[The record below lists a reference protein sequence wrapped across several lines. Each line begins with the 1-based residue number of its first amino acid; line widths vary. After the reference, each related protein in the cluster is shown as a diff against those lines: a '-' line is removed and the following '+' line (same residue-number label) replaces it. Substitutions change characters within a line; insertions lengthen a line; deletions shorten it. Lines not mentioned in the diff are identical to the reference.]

1 MRAVVVTGVSSGIG
15 EAIARV
21 LIEKGIHV
29 FGSVRKDADAAR
41 LRKQFGERVT
51 PLIFDVTDEAG
62 VRRAAQQVRDAL
74 GTERL
79 FGLVNNA
86 GVAVPGPL
94 LYLKIEDFRRQVD
107 VNLAGPLIATQ
118 AFAPLLGVDRSR
130 TGPPGRIINM
140 SSVAGRFA
148 YPFLGAY
155 VASKHALEGL
165 SDTLRRELMPH
176 GIDVIIIG
184 PGSVATPI
192 WDKAEAE
199 DLGPYS
205 TTEYAPVLEKVRSF
219 MLKRG
224 RRGYPPQKVG
234 EVVFT
239 ALMSSR
245 PKARYVVVPRRFVNW
260 TVPMMLPRRFVD
272 RMLAKQ
278 LGWR

>member
-29 FGSVRKDADAAR
+29 FGSVRKEVDAER
-41 LRKQFGERVT
+41 LRKQFGDRLT
-51 PLIFDVTDEAG
+51 PLIFDVTDEAA
-62 VRRAAQQVRDAL
+62 VRRAAQQVRATL
-74 GTERL
+74 GSEKL

-94 LYLKIEDFRRQVD
+94 LHLKIEEFRRQVD

-118 AFAPLLGVDRSR
+118 AFAPLLGVDRSLS
-130 TGPPGRIINM
+130 GAPGRIINM

-165 SDTLRRELMPH
+165 SDTLRRELILY
-176 GIDVIIIG
+176 GIDVIIVG

-205 TTEYAPVLEKVRSF
+205 TTDYAPVLEKVRAF

-234 EVVFT
+234 EVVFKALT
-239 ALMSSR
+239 AAR
-245 PKARYVVVPRRFVNW
+245 PSARYVVVPRRFVNW
-260 TVPMMLPRRFVD
+260 TVPMILPKRLVD
-272 RMLAKQ
+272 RMLARQ

>member
-21 LIEKGIHV
+21 LIEKDIHV
-29 FGSVRKDADAAR
+29 FGSVRKDADAER
-41 LRKQFGERVT
+41 LREQFGDRLT
-51 PLIFDVTDEAG
+51 PLIFDVTDEAA
-62 VRRAAQQVRDAL
+62 VRRAAQQVASAL
-74 GTERL
+74 GTGKL

-86 GVAVPGPL
+86 GVAVTGPL
-94 LYLKIEDFRRQVD
+94 LHLKIDDFRRQID
-107 VNLAGPLIATQ
+107 INLVGALIATQ
-118 AFAPLLGVDRSR
+118 AFAPLLGADRAR
-130 TGPPGRIINM
+130 TGTPGRIINM

-148 YPFLGAY
+148 YPFLGPY

-165 SDTLRRELMPH
+165 SDSLRRELLLY

-192 WDKAEAE
+192 WDKAESE
-199 DLGPYS
+199 DLGPYA
-205 TTEYAPVLEKVRSF
+205 TTDYAPVLEKVRSF

-224 RRGYPPQKVG
+224 RRGYPPRKVG
-234 EVVFT
+234 EVVFK
-239 ALMSSR
+239 ALTSTR
-245 PKARYVVVPRRFVNW
+245 PSARYVVVPKRFVNW
-260 TVPMMLPRRFVD
+260 TVPMILPRRFVD